1 MLLKVVSLSAMSL
14 AKPLFIALATLAV
27 ATPVL
32 AATPAHAAPSLEQVQ
47 AKVRA
52 LEEDATTAAEG
63 AQEAKVKLAILTKTL
78 NGIKAKAEVQGQ
90 SLSVLQKS
98 LGTIA
103 VEQYKSG
110 TLSQGLE
117 LLFSSDP
124 TLYLSSA
131 GALDAI
137 TRGKSAQLRKYQA
150 AQQRLSATKLT
161 VNDKLALV
169 TAAQKKFAAQ
179 SALAL
184 SKLKEAELLLSKLK
198 KEDRERLA
206 KLAAAQED
214 ADQASSLIAAAD
226 AKGVSGRAGIALK
239 YALKQIG
246 DRYVFG
252 AAGLVNWDCSGLTM
266 RAYQA
271 AGVSLPHSSS
281 AQSRLGKKV
290 SLKAL
295 KPGDLLF
302 FGRPIS
308 HVGIYLG
315 GGRMVHAPRSGS
327 RVKVTTDLNMGRKAL
342 VGARRY

>member
-1 MLLKVVSLSAMSL
+1 MSVPSRL
-14 AKPLFIALATLAV
+14 
-27 ATPVL
+27 L
-32 AATPAHAAPSLEQVQ
+32 AAFIVVLMGASAVLVPPATAAQTLEQIQ
-47 AKVRA
+47 AKVRQ

-63 AQEAKVKLAILTKTL
+63 AQEAKVKLTELTRTL
-78 NGIKAKAEVQGQ
+78 NGIKAKAEVQSQ
-90 SLSVLQKS
+90 TLSLLSKS

-124 TLYLSSA
+124 ALYLSSA
-131 GALDAI
+131 GALDAV
-137 TRGKSAQLRKYQA
+137 TRGKTAQLRRYQA
-150 AQQRLSATKLT
+150 AAQRLSATTLT

-169 TAAQKKFAAQ
+169 KAAQKKFAAQ

-184 SKLKEAELLLSKLK
+184 SKLKEAESLLSKLK
-198 KEDRERLA
+198 KADRERLA

-214 ADQASSLIAAAD
+214 ADQKSSLVAAKSAS
-226 AKGVSGRAGIALK
+226 GVSGRAGIALK
-239 YALKQIG
+239 FALKQIG

-252 AAGLVNWDCSGLTM
+252 AAGLVTWDCSGLTM

-271 AGVSLPHSSS
+271 AGVSLPHSSA
-281 AQSRLGKKV
+281 AQSRMGKKV
-290 SLKAL
+290 SFKSL

-302 FGRPIS
+302 YGRPVS

-315 GGRMVHAPRSGS
+315 GGKMVHAPRSGS
-327 RVKVTTDLNMGRKAL
+327 RVKVAASGSLGSKPF
-342 VGARRY
+342 VGARRF